1 MQINH
6 RYNLASGIFF
16 AISEK
21 IKLAGMKAVRMG
33 YNWRERQR
41 LEMLLG
47 LDDARLDD
55 LGISR
60 HDVEQ
65 VLALPL
71 SRNPASEL
79 ERRRGAYRPG

>member
-6 RYNLASGIFF
+6 RYNLASGTIFTF
-16 AISEK
+16 SEK

-41 LEMLLG
+41 LEMLLR
-47 LDDARLDD
+47 LDDTRLDD
-55 LGISR
+55 LGITR
-60 HDVEQ
+60 YDIEQ

>member
-6 RYNLASGIFF
+6 RYNLASGIIF
-16 AISEK
+16 AITEK
-21 IKLAGMKAVRMG
+21 MKLAGMKAVRMG

-41 LEMLLG
+41 IEMLLH
-47 LDDARLDD
+47 LDDSRLND

-60 HDVEQ
+60 YDVEQ

-71 SRNPASEL
+71 SRNPACEL
-79 ERRRGAYRPG
+79 ERRRGVYRPQ